1 MKMLSR
7 EPDEDMKWIYAYTR
21 PEYPSDQAKD
31 LRNRRDSALR
41 HAPQWMIE
49 EARMNDILR
58 TTTLGHNAQLTG
70 AARPLCT
77 ASELKR

>member
-1 MKMLSR
+1 MNERLGVAMRMLSL
-7 EPDEDMKWIYAYTR
+7 EPDEDMKWIYDYLH
-21 PEYPSDQAKD
+21 PEYHSDRAKD

-58 TTTLGHNAQLTG
+58 KTTPNAKVSGVPPQD
-70 AARPLCT
+70 
-77 ASELKR
+77 

>member
-1 MKMLSR
+1 MRMLSL
-7 EPDEDMKWIYAYTR
+7 EPDEDMKWIYDYR
-21 PEYPSDQAKD
+21 HPEYHSDRAKD

-58 TTTLGHNAQLTG
+58 KTTPNV
-70 AARPLCT
+70 
-77 ASELKR
+77 K